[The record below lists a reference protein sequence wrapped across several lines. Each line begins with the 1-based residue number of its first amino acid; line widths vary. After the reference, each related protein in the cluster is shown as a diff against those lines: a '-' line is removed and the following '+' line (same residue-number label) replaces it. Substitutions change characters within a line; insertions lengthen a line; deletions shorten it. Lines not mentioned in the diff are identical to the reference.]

1 MPVFHRTLLAA
12 AFLASALTS
21 HAQTRNWTPSVQV
34 EVQDKKIRL
43 LNAQGKVVLD
53 ELDRFFPEDDIALIV
68 RGRLWGAVRADG
80 KVLLKPEYRRLDRI
94 NDSDLFQVCRQEAE
108 ECGLVDRDGKVL
120 VPLQNM
126 NFYLFGSQIK
136 PYLISG
142 PDGAGAYDPEAR
154 RWVVPQRYSE
164 MSVGGGFVIAVP
176 PESADWQVFNT
187 EGRPVPGIPAASDW
201 SLWTEAERVV
211 GSQGVFDAQGK
222 AWVPPGRYT
231 KIAGLGQSAVVEGEH
246 GFGLI
251 GPRGNELA
259 APRYQLIEP
268 LQSEH
273 EGWLRFVEG
282 ESWDERRVGVMDAQG
297 KVLLPAR
304 WDGIDLDLADG
315 PAGKDSQLIF
325 RVLKDGRIGAL
336 DAGGRE
342 LFPAKFESASALDYG
357 SVLYQVSE
365 GERTGVCDFTTGK
378 CPVPV
383 RFDRVFEY
391 DGGPDPLFV
400 VSLDGRYGLMDAQ
413 GNAVTPLKYEKVEE
427 SDARRGR
434 DGGVR
439 FTVTEKGKRRP
450 LQVQW
455 SAGAWHVS
463 TEPVETTVL
472 HEPYDGHPMASL
484 IRPVI
489 EARYLPADLNDDAAI
504 SRAYAEGRLRE
515 AQYPSIQLS
524 GPQAYAL
531 FELFPE
537 ADRAAHR
544 LSLPHCR
551 QPDGFRLLIG
561 RSAETADCAEAN
573 APGMNFTVASDG
585 SATCKECAEL
595 KLPVRWVRADPPP
608 RCTVPA
614 WSQREAQ
621 QAYMKWLTAFTAAMQ
636 PLTKG
641 ASKEQWKAEAENLR
655 GSLVLQSRATAMLVG
670 LTTDPESF
678 AKAMQVDAAQL
689 GDDLLPRL
697 LTLLAS
703 AEVVGSGG
711 LYPEN
716 EPGLADACAEVWYL
730 RLPALESRK
739 AQGKSLPF
747 TSGYQ
752 LPPSGQLQRDRYPFA
767 TFTREDGVLKL
778 VGLSRELAQ
787 ALLVVEAD

>member
-12 AFLASALTS
+12 ALLVSATAL
-21 HAQTRNWTPSVQV
+21 HAQPRNWTPAVQV
-34 EVQDKKIRL
+34 EKTADQARL
-43 LNAQGKVVLD
+43 LNAKGKVLLEQLD
-53 ELDRFFPEDDIALIV
+53 GFYPEGDVALV
-68 RGRLWGAVRADG
+68 SRGSLWGAVRADG
-80 KVLLKPEYRRLDRI
+80 KVLLQPEYARVDRM
-94 NDSDLFQVCRQEAE
+94 DGTSLLQACREDNE
-108 ECGLVDRDGKVL
+108 SCGLVDHNGKVVL
-120 VPLQNM
+120 PLQNERLAV
-126 NFYLFGSQIK
+126 FDAKRTPWSITRE
-136 PYLISG
+136 
-142 PDGAGAYDPEAR
+142 DRTGAYDPKAQ
-154 RWVVPQRYSE
+154 RWALPQEYAQLRI
-164 MSVGGGFVIAVP
+164 GGGFVLAR
-176 PESADWQVFNT
+176 SAKDGDWQVFD
-187 EGRPVPGIPAASDW
+187 EGGKPVPGVPAASDW
-201 SLWTEAERVV
+201 TPWAEGERVV
-211 GSQGVFDAQGK
+211 GSQGVFDTQGR
-222 AWVPPGRYT
+222 AWVSPGRYSE
-231 KIAGLGQSAVVEGEH
+231 ISGSGQSAVVQGER

-251 GPRGNELA
+251 DAQGNERVV
-259 APRYQLIEP
+259 PQYQLIEP

-325 RVLKDGRIGAL
+325 RVLKEGRIGAL

-391 DGGPDPLFV
+391 DGGQEPLFV
-400 VSLDGRYGLMDAQ
+400 VSLDGRYGLMDAK

-427 SDARRGR
+427 SDAGRGR
-434 DGGVR
+434 NGGVR
-439 FTVTEKGKRRP
+439 FTVTEKGKRQP

-472 HEPYDGHPMASL
+472 HAPYDGHPMASL

-504 SRAYAEGRLRE
+504 SRAYAEGQLRE

-524 GPQAYAL
+524 GSQAYAL
-531 FELFPE
+531 FELFPQ

-551 QPDGFRLLIG
+551 QPDGFRLLIS
-561 RSAETADCAEAN
+561 RAADASACAEPAS
-573 APGMNFTVASDG
+573 AGLSFTDAGDG
-585 SATCKECAEL
+585 SVICKECAEL

-636 PLTKG
+636 PLKKG

-655 GSLVLQSRATAMLVG
+655 GSLVVQSRATAMLVG
-670 LTTDPESF
+670 LTTNPESF

-730 RLPALESRK
+730 RLPALELRK
-739 AQGKSLPF
+739 TQGKSLPF

-752 LPPSGQLQRDRYPFA
+752 LPPSGELQRDRYPFA

-787 ALLVVEAD
+787 ALLVVDGD

>member
-12 AFLASALTS
+12 ALLVSATS
-21 HAQTRNWTPSVQV
+21 LHAQTRNWTPAVQV
-34 EVQDKKIRL
+34 EKTEDQARL
-43 LNAQGKVVLD
+43 LNAKGKVVLD
-53 ELDRFFPEDDIALIV
+53 QLDGFYPEGDVALV
-68 RGRLWGAVRADG
+68 SRGSLWGAVRADG
-80 KVLLKPEYRRLDRI
+80 KVLLQPEYARVDRM
-94 NDSDLFQVCRQEAE
+94 DGTDLLQACRDDNET
-108 ECGLVDRDGKVL
+108 CGLVDHNGKVVL
-120 VPLQNM
+120 PFQNDR
-126 NFYLFGSQIK
+126 FAIFEAERTPWSITRQGLT
-136 PYLISG
+136 
-142 PDGAGAYDPEAR
+142 GAYDPHAQ
-154 RWVVPQRYSE
+154 RWVVPQKYAQVR
-164 MSVGGGFVIAVP
+164 VGGGFVLAKP
-176 PESADWQVFNT
+176 SEKGDWQVFDA
-187 EGRPVPGIPAASDW
+187 GGKAVPGVPAASDW
-201 SLWTEAERVV
+201 TLWADAARVV
-211 GSQGVFDAQGK
+211 GSQGVFDTKGK
-222 AWVPPGRYT
+222 AWVPPGRYSDIT
-231 KIAGLGQSAVVEGEH
+231 GLGQSALVQGEG

-251 GPRGNELA
+251 DARGSERV
-259 APRYQLIEP
+259 APQYQLIEP

-282 ESWDERRVGVMDAQG
+282 ESWDARRVGVMDAQG

-342 LFPAKFESASALDYG
+342 LFPARFESASALDYG

-365 GERTGVCDFTTGK
+365 AGHTGVCDFSTGK

-383 RFDRVFEY
+383 RFDRVFDY
-391 DGGPDPLFV
+391 DGGQEPLFV
-400 VSLDGRYGLMDAQ
+400 VSLDGRSGFIDAQ

-427 SDARRGR
+427 SDVGRGQS
-434 DGGVR
+434 GGVR
-439 FTVTEKGKRRP
+439 FTVTEKGRRRP
-450 LQVQW
+450 LQLRW
-455 SAGAWHVS
+455 EAGKWQVS
-463 TEPVETTVL
+463 SEPVQSAVL
-472 HEPYDGHPMASL
+472 RVPYDGHPMASL

-489 EARYLPADLNDDAAI
+489 EARYLPAELADDAAI

-531 FELFPE
+531 MELFPQ
-537 ADRAAHR
+537 ADRAVHR
-544 LSLPHCR
+544 LTLPRCTR
-551 QPDGFRLLIG
+551 PDGFRLLIG
-561 RSAETADCAEAN
+561 RSAEAADCADPN
-573 APGMNFTVASDG
+573 APGMTFTVAGDG
-585 SATCKECAEL
+585 SAICNECAGL

-621 QAYMKWLTAFTAAMQ
+621 LAYAKWLTAFTAAMQ
-636 PLTKG
+636 PLKSG
-641 ASKEQWKAEAENLR
+641 ASKEQWKAEAESLR

-670 LTTDPESF
+670 LTTNPDSF
-678 AKAMQVDAAQL
+678 AKAMEVDAAQI

-697 LTLLAS
+697 LALLAS

-730 RLPALESRK
+730 RLPALEARQ

-747 TSGYQ
+747 TGGYQ